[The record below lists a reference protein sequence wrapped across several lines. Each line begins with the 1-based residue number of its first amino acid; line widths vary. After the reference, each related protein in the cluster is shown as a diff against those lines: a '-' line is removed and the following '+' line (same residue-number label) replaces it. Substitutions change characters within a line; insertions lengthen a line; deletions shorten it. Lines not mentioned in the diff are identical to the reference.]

1 MDRTERERAFR
12 PERVKR
18 LIYAGVSS
26 ALTIIAVWRAAVLL
40 INNTRLLSSAA
51 WRCGQS
57 CGWTSASERGGRNEQ
72 HHN

>member
-1 MDRTERERAFR
+1 MDRTERERAIR

-40 INNTRLLSSAA
+40 INNTPDAAIILGCVALWSLMRLDISI
-51 WRCGQS
+51 G
-57 CGWTSASERGGRNEQ
+57 EGRKE
-72 HHN
+72 